1 MRQAELHRLSE
12 SKPRLRGNI
21 EFISWHHV
29 RHLFNVILDSL
40 LLAGEIL
47 TSFRT

>member
-1 MRQAELHRLSE
+1 MRLAESHGLSE
-12 SKPRLRGNI
+12 SKQRLRGNI

-29 RHLFNVILDSL
+29 RHLFNVILDFL

-47 TSFRT
+47 TSIET